1 MQCST
6 ASKLERARLKSQK
19 LVFSFFVL
27 ISAKEDDLAERLT
40 QVQSLVGYSGPAWHN
55 LEWVFWIIGAELRF
69 YIVQLQHGTLK

>member
-27 ISAKEDDLAERLT
+27 ISTKEDDLAERLT
-40 QVQSLVGYSGPAWHN
+40 QVQSLVG
-55 LEWVFWIIGAELRF
+55 
-69 YIVQLQHGTLK
+69 